1 MGLNQPVLDPSGGSS
16 LTQVLGLVHG
26 SPSERNLERFSKDPQ
41 ERGRGSHVRN
51 HSYSE
56 RLEDFCAPVPRMI
69 MSGWCVLP
77 LGVNVQGQAR

>member
-16 LTQVLGLVHG
+16 LTQVHG

-56 RLEDFCAPVPRMI
+56 RLEDFRVPVLRMI